1 MIELY
6 ESYFGGVRKGKSG
19 RGATGKVAVF
29 GILKRQGKVYTVIV
43 DDTKTNTLLP
53 VIKRKIM
60 PDSIDYTDCY
70 RSYNALDVSEFHH
83 YRINHST
90 HFAEQKNHINGIEN
104 EVYFNEVKI
113 FIGEVNKEDCET
125 IKPKFLRS

>member
-1 MIELY
+1 MKVILAAFAKEK
-6 ESYFGGVRKGKSG
+6 EVEGV
-19 RGATGKVAVF
+19 AGKVAVF
-29 GILKRQGKVYTVIV
+29 GILKRQGKVYTVVV

-60 PDSIDYTDCY
+60 PDSIYTDCY

-104 EVYFNEVKI
+104 EVL
-113 FIGEVNKEDCET
+113 
-125 IKPKFLRS
+125 IKSKRVSAKRKRS